1 MSEKIQQAW
10 ESTFKNLAAS
20 TGKSLEEWKEIVRT
34 CGITGHKA
42 IRDHLQATYGLGY
55 GYANSIVQ
63 FTANDGISEDELVT
77 AQYAGEKAALL
88 PLYQE
93 IIAAVTGFGEDVEI
107 SPKKTYV
114 SLRRAKQF
122 ALLQPTTKSRLDV
135 GIALKGV
142 SPVGRLEAAG
152 SFNAMVSHRVRLDA
166 GSAVDDELIGW
177 LKQAYDVA

>member
-42 IRDHLQATYGLGY
+42 IRDHLQATYG
-55 GYANSIVQ
+55 
-63 FTANDGISEDELVT
+63 